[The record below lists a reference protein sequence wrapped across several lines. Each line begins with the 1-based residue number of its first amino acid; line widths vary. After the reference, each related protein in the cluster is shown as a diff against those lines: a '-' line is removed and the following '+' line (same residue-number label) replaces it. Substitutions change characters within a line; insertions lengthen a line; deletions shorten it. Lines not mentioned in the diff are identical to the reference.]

1 MKKPPQDHSRYFLQ
15 SLAKGLSVL
24 LALAEANHPLN
35 LTEIA
40 TEVGTNH
47 ATATRCC
54 YTLGEMGLI
63 WRDRNRRYHITPKIL
78 SLGYAAVSSLGWRK
92 VAQHYLEILAGDS
105 GETVNLS
112 MLDQGEILYI
122 SRINTGSILP
132 YELQLGSKLPVYC
145 TSMGKALMAFSP
157 DEAVNAILD
166 KIEYVPLTHRTIS
179 CREEFAAELQKVK
192 ARGFAV
198 NDEELSV
205 GLRSIAAP
213 ILNNEN
219 TALAA
224 INMAVPTKRISLG
237 NLIDRLAPK
246 LTRTAKQISVAIR
259 AMDI

>member
-1 MKKPPQDHSRYFLQ
+1 M
-15 SLAKGLSVL
+15 L

-63 WRDRNRRYHITPKIL
+63 WRDSNRRYHITPKIL
-78 SLGYAAVSSLGWRK
+78 SLGYASVRSLGWRK
-92 VAQHYLEILAGDS
+92 VAQHYIEILAGNT

-122 SRINTGSILP
+122 SRVTSGSILP
-132 YELQLGSKLPVYC
+132 YEIQLGSKLPVYC
-145 TSMGKALMAFSP
+145 TAMGKALLAFSP
-157 DEAVNAILD
+157 EQSVTDILD
-166 KIEYVPLTHRTIS
+166 KIKYVPLTHRTIS
-179 CREEFAAELQKVK
+179 CREDFVNELEKVK
-192 ARGFAV
+192 RKGFAV

-213 ILNNEN
+213 ILDKQNK
-219 TALAA
+219 AMAA
-224 INMAVPTKRISLG
+224 INMAVPTKRISL
-237 NLIDRLAPK
+237 NDLIDRLAPQ
-246 LTRTAKQISVAIR
+246 LIRTAKQIGVAIR
-259 AMDI
+259 AMDP

>member
-1 MKKPPQDHSRYFLQ
+1 MQKPTEDHSRYFLQ

-40 TEVGTNH
+40 TAVGTNH

-63 WRDRNRRYHITPKIL
+63 SRDRNRRYHITPKIL

-92 VAQHYLEILAGDS
+92 VAQHYLEILAGNT

-112 MLDQGEILYI
+112 MLDEGGILYI

-132 YELQLGSKLPVYC
+132 YELQLGSKLPLYC
-145 TSMGKALMAFSP
+145 TSMGKVLLAFSP
-157 DEAVNAILD
+157 RERVSAILEKLD
-166 KIEYVPLTHRTIS
+166 YVPLTHRTVS
-179 CREEFAAELQKVK
+179 CREELESELEKVRAK
-192 ARGFAV
+192 GFAV

-213 ILNNEN
+213 VMDSEGM
-219 TALAA
+219 AMAA
-224 INMAVPTKRISLG
+224 INMAVPTKRISL
-237 NLIDRLAPK
+237 NDLIDRLVPQ

-259 AMDI
+259 AMEI